1 MTSTRVRVRVGGQS
15 NHSVLRASLERRL
28 IDGKVATR
36 LFQRDASLW
45 GPEAMAEATI
55 RLGWVDPFARGE
67 SLIAESLTL
76 RERFRSAG
84 VDRVVLCGMGGSS
97 LGPEVIARWAGVPL
111 ALLDSTHPRTV
122 QRTLA
127 QGIERTVVVV
137 SSKSGTTVETRSHLA
152 ACEHAF
158 AEAGIPAADRIVIV
172 TDPGSELEQLARTA
186 GYRVFLADPEVGG
199 RFSVFTAFGLVPA
212 TLAGADTRALL
223 DQASAVRPA
232 LSADDAANPAIRLA
246 AAVCSGSPQRF
257 VLPIVEAADAQWGLG
272 DWIEQLVAES
282 TGKDGTG
289 MLPVALLPEAPEQH
303 EPLPANCR
311 LVRLRE
317 AAGTEPL
324 ADELEVAGPLG
335 AQFFLW
341 EAATALMGHLLGI
354 DPFNQPDVESA
365 KIAARRVLAESPR
378 VTGHAAPRHSPAELI
393 TALRRAVDPNGYVVI
408 QAFLD
413 RVPGTEA
420 VLEEFRTD
428 LVRALNVP
436 VAVGFGPRYLHSTGQ
451 FHKGG
456 PAVGAFLQ
464 LLDTTMP
471 EVPIPGTDGTFGSL
485 ILAQAS
491 GDREV
496 LASHGRPVLF
506 CATEDLP
513 ATLRQMR
520 EALAN

>member
-1 MTSTRVRVRVGGQS
+1 MTSAQVRVGGGLEPS
-15 NHSVLRASLERRL
+15 ILRTSMEQRL
-28 IDGKVATR
+28 ITGNVASR
-36 LFQRDASLW
+36 IFQRDATLW
-45 GPEAMAEATI
+45 GPQAIAEATI
-55 RLGWVDPFARGE
+55 RLGWVDPFTRGE
-67 SLIAESLTL
+67 SLIAESITL

-97 LGPEVIARWAGVPL
+97 LGPEVVARWAGVPL
-111 ALLDSTHPRTV
+111 TLLDSTHPNTV

-127 QGIERTVVVV
+127 QDLERTAVVV

-152 ACEHAF
+152 AYEDAF
-158 AEAGIPAADRIVIV
+158 AQAGIPAVDRIVVV
-172 TDPGSELEQLARTA
+172 TDPGSELERHARAA

-223 DQASAVRPA
+223 DQASTVKSVLA
-232 LSADDAANPAIRLA
+232 ADAEANPAIRLA

-257 VLPIVEAADAQWGLG
+257 VLPIVEGADAQWGLG

-289 MLPVALLPEAPEQH
+289 LLPIALLPEAPEQDY
-303 EPLPANCR
+303 PLPGNCR
-311 LVRLRE
+311 LVRLCE
-317 AAGTEPL
+317 VPSAGPL
-324 ADELEVAGPLG
+324 ADELEVAAPLG
-335 AQFFLW
+335 AQFLLW
-341 EAATALMGHLLGI
+341 EVATALMGHLLGI

-365 KIAARRVLAESPR
+365 KIAARRVLAEAPQVTADASPQQ
-378 VTGHAAPRHSPAELI
+378 SPAELI

-413 RVPGTEA
+413 RVPTTES
-420 VLEEFRTD
+420 VLEGFRAD
-428 LVRALNVP
+428 LARTWGVP

-464 LLDTTMP
+464 LCDAQMP
-471 EVPIPGTDGTFGSL
+471 EVPIPGSDGTFGAL
-485 ILAQAS
+485 ISAQAR

-496 LASHGRPVLF
+496 LASHGRPVYL
-506 CATEDLP
+506 CTSDHLSS
-513 ATLRQMR
+513 TLQQMR
-520 EALAN
+520 EALSD